1 MQHRRTTALIMLGT
15 IGGMTIPLTAW
26 HLRNPA
32 HFWEEL
38 IGVTNQ
44 LADIPLGW
52 VMAFLVAAGYVAY
65 TFWAVPFVRRTA
77 FEPSML
83 KLLAIPLAVV
93 SGFFEELVFRKFLMD
108 WLDNAGITW
117 WLQILATALAFGLAH
132 SVWGAFSRD
141 LSIIMPVAL
150 STAALGAAL
159 GGVYLVSDRVI
170 LPAIIAHTTI
180 NLIIEPALLRSS
192 LTGQWNN
199 TRDDT
204 PADQQF
210 PASGQTTPTQNSHL
224 YASDEPRGGEGW
236 PCGSCV
242 VGHRAL

>member
-15 IGGMTIPLTAW
+15 IGGMSIPLTAW
-26 HLRNPA
+26 HLRDPA
-32 HFWEEL
+32 RFWEEL

-44 LADIPLGW
+44 LTDIPLGW
-52 VMAFLVAAGYVAY
+52 MMAFLVAAGYVAY

-93 SGFFEELVFRKFLMD
+93 TGFFEELVFRKFLMD
-108 WLDNAGITW
+108 WLHTAGITW

-132 SVWGAFSRD
+132 SIWGAFSRD

-150 STAALGAAL
+150 STAGLGAAL
-159 GGVYLVSDRVI
+159 GCVYLASDRVI
-170 LPAIIAHTTI
+170 LPAIIAHTAI

-192 LTGQWNN
+192 LTGHWKN
-199 TRDDT
+199 TSTDTQADQKT
-204 PADQQF
+204 PAT
-210 PASGQTTPTQNSHL
+210 GRTTPNPH
-224 YASDEPRGGEGW
+224 
-236 PCGSCV
+236 
-242 VGHRAL
+242 

>member
-1 MQHRRTTALIMLGT
+1 MQHRRTTALIMVGT
-15 IGGMTIPLTAW
+15 IGGMSIPLTAW
-26 HLRNPA
+26 HLRDPA
-32 HFWEEL
+32 RFWEEL

-93 SGFFEELVFRKFLMD
+93 TGFFEELVFRKFLMD
-108 WLDNAGITW
+108 WLDTAGITW

-132 SVWGAFSRD
+132 SIWGAFSRD

-150 STAALGAAL
+150 STAGLGAAL
-159 GGVYLVSDRVI
+159 GCVYLASDRVI
-170 LPAIIAHTTI
+170 LPAIIAHTAI
-180 NLIIEPALLRSS
+180 NLVIEPALLRSS
-192 LTGQWNN
+192 LTGYWRN
-199 TRDDT
+199 TSADT
-204 PADQQF
+204 HANQKAPAT
-210 PASGQTTPTQNSHL
+210 GLTTPNPH
-224 YASDEPRGGEGW
+224 
-236 PCGSCV
+236 
-242 VGHRAL
+242 

>member
-1 MQHRRTTALIMLGT
+1 MRQSPTTALIMLGT
-15 IGGMTIPLTAW
+15 IGGMLIPLITW
-26 HLRNPA
+26 HVREPA
-32 HFWEEL
+32 RFWGEL
-38 IGVTNQ
+38 IGVTDQ

-52 VMAFLVAAGYVAY
+52 VMAFLVAAGYVGY

-83 KLLAIPLAVV
+83 KVLAIPLAVV
-93 SGFFEELVFRKFLMD
+93 TGFLEELVFRKFLMD
-108 WLDNAGITW
+108 WLDTAGFTW

-132 SVWGAFSRD
+132 SIWSAFSRD

-150 STAALGAAL
+150 STAILGAAL
-159 GGVYLVSDRVI
+159 GCVYLASDRLI

-199 TRDDT
+199 SSDDT
-204 PADQQF
+204 EASQNF
-210 PASGQTTPTQNSHL
+210 PSSERTTPTPN
-224 YASDEPRGGEGW
+224 
-236 PCGSCV
+236 
-242 VGHRAL
+242 